1 MTKLRTSWIILRS
14 TAGCKP
20 ILVSSPSQWP
30 LPDQGVR
37 FLTPAF
43 MVKAMHRHPLTRDCY
58 PTAMGYYPQARG
70 HRMQRQR
77 HDDNLLL
84 YCVDGEG
91 TLEAAGQAYP
101 VGAGDLILL
110 PQGLSHDYAASDDH
124 PWSIYWVHFQG
135 VSTRVFL
142 DYLGY
147 RDGRPIVSA
156 GVSPALLASFN
167 SLLAVR
173 RTGYSSSAFINA
185 ANQLRHLFT
194 QFAMEASRQRAQR
207 QGTLDLDSIQAYM
220 QDNIHL
226 QLELDDLAA
235 VAHLSKFHFSSR
247 DKALTGYSP
256 IKHFLHMK
264 IEYACQLLDSSEIS
278 VKAIAAELGYDD
290 PLYFSRLFSK
300 TMGMSP
306 RAYRSSV
313 RK

>member
-1 MTKLRTSWIILRS
+1 M
-14 TAGCKP
+14 
-20 ILVSSPSQWP
+20 
-30 LPDQGVR
+30 R

-43 MVKAMHRHPLTRDCY
+43 MVKQLYRHPLTRDCY

-70 HRMQRQR
+70 HRMRRPR

-84 YCVDGEG
+84 YCVDGAG
-91 TLEAAGQAYP
+91 TLEAGGHHYE

-110 PQGLSHDYAASDDH
+110 PQGLSHDYAADDDN

-147 RDGRPIVSA
+147 REDRPVVSA
-156 GVSPALLASFN
+156 GVSPALLAAFN

-194 QFAMEASRQRAQR
+194 QFAMETSRQRAQR

-220 QDNIHL
+220 QDNIHQ
-226 QLELDDLAA
+226 QLDLDDLAA

-247 DKALTGYSP
+247 YKALTGYSP

-264 IEYACQLLDSSEIS
+264 IEYACQLLDSSEMS
-278 VKAIAAELGYDD
+278 VKAIAAELGYED